1 MKKTNAIGIFDSGI
15 GGLTVGHQIAKLMPN
30 EDIIY
35 FGDTKHLP
43 YGDKSP
49 EAIKRFCKDITD
61 FLLNQNCKTIVI
73 ACNTASA
80 LAFNEVKS
88 HCENKAIA
96 INVIDPVVDYTCNST
111 AKKVGIIGTK
121 NTIQSNVY
129 AAKIIAKNPK
139 IQTSSLAT
147 PLLVPMI
154 EEGFYQNKISNT
166 IISNYLESEQL
177 NNIDHLILGCTHYP
191 LIEEEI
197 SSFYKAKI
205 QVVNSA
211 KIVAQH
217 VQSSLAELHL
227 LNPQKDTGTR
237 QFHVSDYTESFE
249 QSAQNIFRERIQ
261 LEETQV
267 IKR

>member
-30 EDIIY
+30 EDIVY

-49 EAIKRFCKDITD
+49 DAIIRFSKSITE
-61 FLLNQNCKTIVI
+61 FLLTQNCKTIVI

-80 LAFNEVKS
+80 LAFNQVKTI
-88 HCENKAIA
+88 CENKAIA
-96 INVIDPVVDYTCNST
+96 INVIDPVVDYTCNSA

-129 AAKIIAKNPK
+129 ADKINAKNTT
-139 IQTSSLAT
+139 IEALSLAT

-166 IISNYLESEQL
+166 IISNYLESQIL
-177 NNIDHLILGCTHYP
+177 SGIDHLILGCTHYP

-197 SSFYKAKI
+197 SDYYREHVHVI
-205 QVVNSA
+205 NSA

-217 VQSSLAELHL
+217 VQSSLATQEL
-227 LNPQKDTGTR
+227 LNSQNHAGSH
-237 QFHVSDYTESFE
+237 QFYVSDYTQSFE
-249 QSAQNIFRERIQ
+249 QSAQNIFGECIQ
-261 LEETQV
+261 LEEKQV
-267 IKR
+267 TNT